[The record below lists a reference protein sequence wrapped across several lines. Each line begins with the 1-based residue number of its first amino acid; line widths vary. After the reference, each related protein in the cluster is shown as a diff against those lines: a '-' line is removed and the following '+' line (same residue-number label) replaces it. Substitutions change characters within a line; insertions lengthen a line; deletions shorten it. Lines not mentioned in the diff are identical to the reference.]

1 MKDLRRK
8 FEDNEA
14 DIITELYARHFKNK
28 PDTSVTQKSVT
39 QKSVTDRPGQ
49 VEQGGILNSSD
60 GYEAPPT
67 DSIEELV
74 GFNTDIEDEAMQRRD
89 KNFTRRP
96 SQSAG
101 GAPRPETYSKPLQ
114 DKIKYVQYI
123 PKEARGTL
131 EDVVNQLYH
140 QKDIYR
146 KLNEGEP
153 GDSTMTNSSRK
164 KNFWQ
169 NMATRVS
176 SKHCRTRHRH
186 AANCVKSKETDLSQL

>member
-28 PDTSVTQKSVT
+28 PDTTNT
-39 QKSVTDRPGQ
+39 QKSVTDRPFDIN
-49 VEQGGILNSSD
+49 QGGILNSSR
-60 GYEAPPT
+60 EAYDAAT
-67 DSIEELV
+67 DSIEEL
-74 GFNTDIEDEAMQRRD
+74 GFNTDIDDEVTQQQIERAEYQAMQPRQRRA
-89 KNFTRRP
+89 
-96 SQSAG
+96 SLSAG
-101 GAPRPETYSKPLQ
+101 GAPRPESYSKPLQ

-146 KLNEGEP
+146 KIHGAEP
-153 GDSTMTNSSRK
+153 GDSAMSDSPRK
-164 KNFWQ
+164 GNFWQ
-169 NMATRVS
+169 NLATRVS
-176 SKHCRTRHRH
+176 SKH
-186 AANCVKSKETDLSQL
+186 